1 MTPERWERILEI
13 FERCQTLPSA
23 DRALV
28 LSEIAEET
36 DVVTEVERLLRK
48 DSEAQGF
55 LDETPDAVKELRSP
69 PKARLMPGEH
79 LASRYTIRRQ
89 LGKGGMGEVYAAYD
103 EQAYEEIAIKIS
115 HSAVAADYR
124 LELLL
129 GRQVTH
135 PAVCRLYDLGQHK
148 VGSESLDF
156 LTMELVEGETLAE
169 RLRRTGPLPIDEA
182 TRIAEQLIRGLSA
195 IHRAGIV
202 HRDLTP
208 FNIILSGNRV
218 VIVDFGRAARESEK
232 PGPLMGTLDYLAPEQ
247 LRGELVSASA
257 DLFTLGV
264 VLHEMATGKPYD
276 RHRRQEFSLPH
287 NWRLAISVA
296 CEIDVSQR
304 ADSAAQVL
312 QILTCQG
319 RKTRRKSD
327 SRFYAPSR
335 GHRQANRLTQ
345 FRLQ

>member
-1 MTPERWERILEI
+1 VTPDRWKRILEI
-13 FERCQTLPSA
+13 FERCQELPLA

-36 DVVTEVERLLRK
+36 DLVTEVERLLRK

-69 PKARLMPGEH
+69 PKARLMPGAH
-79 LASRYTIRRQ
+79 LANRFTIRRQ

-103 EQAYEEIAIKIS
+103 ERTYEEIAIKIS
-115 HSAVAADYR
+115 HPAVAADYG

-135 PAVCRLYDLGQHK
+135 PAVCRLYDLGQHEF
-148 VGSESLDF
+148 GSESLDF
-156 LTMELVEGETLAE
+156 LTMELVEGETLAQ
-169 RLRRTGPLPIDEA
+169 RLRRMGPLPIDEA
-182 TRIAEQLIRGLSA
+182 TRIAEQLIQGLSA

-208 FNIILSGNRV
+208 FNIILSGHRV
-218 VIVDFGRAARESEK
+218 VIVDFGRAAREAEK

-264 VLHEMATGKPYD
+264 VLHEMATCKPYD
-276 RHRRQEFSLPH
+276 PHRHQESSLPH

-304 ADSAAQVL
+304 ANSAAQVL

-319 RKTRRKSD
+319 RKTQRKSD
-327 SRFYAPSR
+327 SRFCAPSR
-335 GHRQANRLTQ
+335 GHRQASRLTQ